1 MENNE
6 FLLNEIQKLREEIA
20 YLKDYIEKLNKINET
35 LRKELSNKIS

>member
-20 YLKDYIEKLNKINET
+20 DLKDYIEKLNKINEI
-35 LRKELSNKIS
+35 LRKELSDKIL

>member
-20 YLKDYIEKLNKINET
+20 DLKDYIEKLNKINET
-35 LRKELSNKIS
+35 LRKDFSNKIS